1 MEQKTLTNAYV
12 KDYYNAQV
20 GALTSYTDDR
30 WHSSPVRKFEYR
42 QTVRALQKALAG
54 RTFEHAVEI
63 GPGDAVFTPL
73 IKAHVTGR
81 LHLVEQS
88 SEMLARAKAKLQGV
102 AGITFEEGDF
112 LSSNPPAGNE
122 LVIAIRCF
130 EYFEDKPGALKKMR
144 ALLKD
149 GGRLIIVTKNPRMVT
164 SRPAQGKQ
172 LHSDQVSRERMQ
184 QIASAAGFTLEHA
197 YPAVLRM
204 KATLLPLRIA
214 FDLIHRLS
222 VALRVDLPLATY
234 ATESYVYEFR
244 PAA

>member
-20 GALTSYTDDR
+20 GALSSYTDDR
-30 WHSSPVRKFEYR
+30 WNSSPVRKFEYR
-42 QTVRALQKALAG
+42 QTVRALEKALAG
-54 RTFEHAVEI
+54 RMFLSAVEI

-73 IKAHVTGR
+73 IKKHVEGR

-88 SEMLARAKAKLQGV
+88 SEMLTRAKAKLASV
-102 AGITFEEGDF
+102 KDITFEEGDF
-112 LSSNPPAGNE
+112 LTSNPPTENE

-130 EYFEDKPGALKKMR
+130 EYFENKPGALKKMR
-144 ALLKD
+144 ALLTNT
-149 GGRLIIVTKNPRMVT
+149 GRLVIVTKNPAMIT

-184 QIASAAGFTLEHA
+184 HIAAEAGFTLEHA

-204 KATLLPLRIA
+204 KATFSPLRIA
-214 FDLIHRLS
+214 FDLLHRLS
-222 VALRVDLPLATY
+222 VMFRMELPFATY
-234 ATESYVYEFR
+234 ATESYTYEFR
-244 PAA
+244 TS